1 MSKVTQHNGQNTL
14 DKISLHVCGTYKGGT
29 VPRLLSIARSV
40 QWKWVFISR
49 APCKTH
55 SCFSHQSNCAMTT
68 AAAPRGHSPWR
79 ESATTGCNSSSEK
92 GCMPVTA
99 NANVVFYYVHLP
111 QEFEKIANFPR
122 FNAGH
127 HLKALAYKCP
137 RNRCQHL
144 KFRADVA
151 KIHQSCPVADKY
163 VVSVEKMVPFTY
175 IPYHSASITTGVVS
189 GY

>member
-1 MSKVTQHNGQNTL
+1 MVKIHLTKSAFMFVVPTKEVLYRGCFPLPGLCNGNG
-14 DKISLHVCGTYKGGT
+14 SLFHEPHAKRTAV
-29 VPRLLSIARSV
+29 
-40 QWKWVFISR
+40 
-49 APCKTH
+49 
-55 SCFSHQSNCAMTT
+55 FSHQSNCAMTT